1 MVALDPHERPL
12 RRISPAPEPKAA
24 PLRPINMQIP
34 FVGGDAVASGRLTR
48 AELRHRYKPIF
59 RGIYVPKQ
67 MQPTLRTRIQGAM
80 LAAPTAVIS
89 GVAASAM
96 HGALWVDDDVPIELI
111 GRCRHQ
117 RGLLLRYDTL
127 AAGEVTDVD
136 GVRVTTPARTA
147 FDLGRRLK
155 TGAAVARMDA
165 LMRARPYSTADVELL
180 AKVHRGVPG
189 LPQLRTALPLVDGGA
204 ESPRETWL
212 RLLLVEAGLPK
223 PVTQYVVRAENGK
236 YIRRLDMAWEE
247 FKVAVEYDGQQ
258 HLTDRYQY
266 AKDVWVNRELQRL
279 NWHVVHVI
287 KEDRGDDIVAHA
299 QATLL
304 ARGWCP

>member
-1 MVALDPHERPL
+1 
-12 RRISPAPEPKAA
+12 
-24 PLRPINMQIP
+24 MQIP

-48 AELRHRYKPIF
+48 AELRHRYRAIL
-59 RGIYVPKQ
+59 RGIYLPKQ
-67 MQPTLRTRIQGAM
+67 VQPTLHMRIHGAM

-96 HGALWVDDDVPIELI
+96 HGALWVEDDVPIELI
-111 GRCRHQ
+111 GRCRPQH
-117 RGLLLRYDTL
+117 GLRLRYDTL
-127 AAGEVTDVD
+127 AAGEVVDLD

-147 FDLGRRLK
+147 FDLGRRLD
-155 TGAAVARMDA
+155 TGPAVARMDA
-165 LMRARPYSTADVELL
+165 LMRARPYSIADVDLL

-189 LPQLRTALPLVDGGA
+189 LPKLRKALPLVDGGA

-212 RLLLVEAGLPK
+212 RLLFVDAGLPK
-223 PVTQYVVRAENGK
+223 PVTQYVVRAENGR
-236 YIRRLDMAWEE
+236 YVRRLDMVWEE
-247 FKVAVEYDGQQ
+247 FKVAAEYDGQQ

-287 KEDRGDDIVAHA
+287 KEDRGDDIVAHVR
-299 QATLL
+299 ATLL
-304 ARGWCP
+304 SRGWNPT

>member
-1 MVALDPHERPL
+1 M
-12 RRISPAPEPKAA
+12 EPKAA
-24 PLRPINMQIP
+24 PVRPISVQIP
-34 FVGGDAVASGRLTR
+34 FVGGDAVAGGRLTR

-67 MQPTLRTRIQGAM
+67 VQPTLRTRHGAM

-111 GRCRHQ
+111 GRCRRQ

-127 AAGEVTDVD
+127 AAGEVAEVD

-147 FDLGRRLK
+147 FDLGRRLE
-155 TGAAVARMDA
+155 TGPAVARMDA
-165 LMRARPYSTADVELL
+165 LMRARPFAIADVELL

-189 LPQLRTALPLVDGGA
+189 LPKLRTALPLVDGGA
-204 ESPRETWL
+204 ESPRETRL
-212 RLLLVEAGLPK
+212 RLLFVEAGLPK
-223 PVTQYVVRAENGK
+223 PVTQYVVRAENGR
-236 YIRRLDMAWEE
+236 YVRRLDMVWEE
-247 FKVAVEYDGQQ
+247 FKVGAEYDGQQ
-258 HLTDRYQY
+258 HLTDRRQY

-279 NWHVVHVI
+279 NWHIVHVI
-287 KEDRGDDIVAHA
+287 KEDRGDEIVAHA

-304 ARGWCP
+304 SRGWRPCIST

>member
-1 MVALDPHERPL
+1 
-12 RRISPAPEPKAA
+12 
-24 PLRPINMQIP
+24 MQIP
-34 FVGGDAVASGRLTR
+34 FVGGDAVAGGLLTR

-67 MQPTLRTRIQGAM
+67 VQPTLRTRIHGAV
-80 LAAPTAVIS
+80 LAAPTGVIS

-127 AAGEVTDVD
+127 AAGEVVDVD
-136 GVRVTTPARTA
+136 GIRVTTPARTA
-147 FDLGRRLK
+147 FDLGRRLE
-155 TGAAVARMDA
+155 TGPAVARMDA
-165 LMRARPYSTADVELL
+165 LMRASRFPIADVELL

-189 LPQLRTALPLVDGGA
+189 LPKLRTALPLVDGGA

-212 RLLLVEAGLPK
+212 RLLFVEAGLPK
-223 PVTQYVVRAENGK
+223 PATQYVVRAENGR
-236 YIRRLDMAWEE
+236 YLRRLDMVWEE
-247 FKVAVEYDGQQ
+247 FKVAAEYDGQQ
-258 HLTDRYQY
+258 HLTDRNQY
-266 AKDVWVNRELQRL
+266 ANDVRVSRELQRL
-279 NWHVVHVI
+279 QWHVVHVI

-299 QATLL
+299 RATLL
-304 ARGWCP
+304 SRGWRP